1 MRKQFFVLDN
11 KIVKLDIALRC
22 LRLKEFVILR
32 LDKFLLGLKK
42 PALKLGLMGVMCL
55 LQSAYRGIGFLQ

>member
-11 KIVKLDIALRC
+11 KVVKLYIALRC

-42 PALKLGLMGVMCL
+42 PALKLGLMSVMCL